1 MTLYDLIEEVK
12 YDKESLTRVLI
23 NLDSC
28 VEYLHNRG
36 FCILDFNPKKIVL
49 ENRKLTFNSFRSVLG
64 VGEYKNAKRINI
76 FQENKI
82 GLMAYNNMPVDGNMN
97 QEHFDFLQTNLEYFN
112 KNGQIP
118 DEIYEYYEEV
128 FRRLNVC
135 YMNDYLVK
143 KQQEKMGNQ
152 NINIRRKS
160 LATAPG
166 TVLSREEAAFVNILF
181 IPTLITFVY
190 ILSLFIYVF
199 VLK

>member
-12 YDKESLTRVLI
+12 YDKKTLTRVLI
-23 NLDSC
+23 NLDSWI
-28 VEYLHNRG
+28 EYLHNHG
-36 FCILDFNPKKIVL
+36 FCIIDFNPKKIIL

-143 KQQEKMGNQ
+143 KQQEKIGNQ
-152 NINIRRKS
+152 NTNTIRKT
-160 LATAPG
+160 LATDIGRAY
-166 TVLSREEAAFVNILF
+166 SKEEAAFVNVLLL
-181 IPTLITFVY
+181 PTLITFVY
-190 ILSLFIYVF
+190 LLSLFLYTFI
-199 VLK
+199 LK